1 MGVIVLHLT
10 LTLRDD
16 SLKFMVI
23 IAHTSCFY
31 IYLLTGTL
39 MLIAY
44 PLLLVTAV
52 FFASWMKQTLPKAW
66 FHIHRVLM
74 IISLCCSLLGFMLIF
89 IANKDNATPG
99 LINLND
105 CVCVLS

>member
-1 MGVIVLHLT
+1 MGVIALDLT

-16 SLKFMVI
+16 SFELMVI
-23 IAHTSCFY
+23 LAHTYHY
-31 IYLLTGTL
+31 IYFLTGIL
-39 MLIAY
+39 MVIAY

-52 FFASWMKQTLPKAW
+52 FFASWMKQVLPKAW

-89 IANKDNATPG
+89 IANKDNPTPG

-105 CVCVLS
+105 CVCILS

>member
-1 MGVIVLHLT
+1 MEVIVLHLT

-23 IAHTSCFY
+23 IAHASCY
-31 IYLLTGTL
+31 IYLLTGIL
-39 MLIAY
+39 MVIAY

-52 FFASWMKQTLPKAW
+52 FFASWMKQALPKAW

-74 IISLCCSLLGFMLIF
+74 IISLCCSLLGFMLVF